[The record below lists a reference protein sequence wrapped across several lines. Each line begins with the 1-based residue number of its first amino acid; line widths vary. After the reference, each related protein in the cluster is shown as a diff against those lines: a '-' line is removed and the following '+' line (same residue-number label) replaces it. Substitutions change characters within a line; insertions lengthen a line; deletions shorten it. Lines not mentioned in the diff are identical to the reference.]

1 MNQHYKQIVFLVFV
15 LILFSGNGLA
25 ETMFVTDVLKLTL
38 RSGPSTEHKI
48 LSVVESGQQVELLEP
63 GEDWSLVRAANGKE
77 GYVLTRYLMPDPT
90 HNVRLE
96 QLQGKHKALMQQA
109 ATLLEENTRLKK
121 DSRELKSTLDGNEKT
136 LKKLRVDYEKL
147 KAGSAEYIELKE
159 KYKTASGQLSEQTKR
174 AEALDEELRSIEINQ
189 YIKWFLAGSG
199 VLLVGFIV
207 GYSARRQ
214 RRRTSTRSAGR
225 P

>member
-1 MNQHYKQIVFLVFV
+1 MKQYVKQSVYLGIFLMF
-15 LILFSGNGLA
+15 FSANGLA
-25 ETMFVTDVLKLTL
+25 ETMYVTDVLKLTL

-48 LSVVESGQQVELLEP
+48 LAVVESGQQIELLEP
-63 GEDWSLVRAANGKE
+63 GEDWSLVRIASGKE

-96 QLQGKHKALMQQA
+96 QLQTKHKALMLQA
-109 ATLLEENTRLKK
+109 ATLLEENTSLKK
-121 DSRELKSTLDGNEKT
+121 EDRQLKSTLGSNDKT

-159 KYKTASGQLSEQTKR
+159 KYKTASGQLAEQTKR
-174 AEALDEELRSIEINQ
+174 AETLDEELRSIEINQ

-207 GYSARRQ
+207 GFSARKG
-214 RRRTSTRSAGR
+214 RRRPSLI
-225 P
+225 

>member
-1 MNQHYKQIVFLVFV
+1 MKQYVKQSVYLGIFLMF
-15 LILFSGNGLA
+15 FSANGLA
-25 ETMFVTDVLKLTL
+25 ETMYVTDVLKLTL

-48 LSVVESGQQVELLEP
+48 LAVVESGQQIELLEP
-63 GEDWSLVRAANGKE
+63 GEDWSLVRIASGKE

-96 QLQGKHKALMQQA
+96 QLQTKHKALMLQA

-121 DSRELKSTLDGNEKT
+121 EDRQLKSTLDGNDKV

-159 KYKTASGQLSEQTKR
+159 KYKTASGQLAEQTKR
-174 AEALDEELRSIEINQ
+174 AETLDEELRSIEINQ

-207 GYSARRQ
+207 GFSARKG
-214 RRRTSTRSAGR
+214 RRRPSLI
-225 P
+225 